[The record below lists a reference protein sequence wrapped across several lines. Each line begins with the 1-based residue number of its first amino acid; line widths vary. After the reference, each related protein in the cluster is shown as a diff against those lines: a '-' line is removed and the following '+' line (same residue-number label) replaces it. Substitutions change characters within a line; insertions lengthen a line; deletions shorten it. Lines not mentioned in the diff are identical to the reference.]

1 MKALAS
7 WIDRQARREASVV
20 RLEDALLANHFAS
33 YFFYRLRFL
42 VARTAISTVIHAAKV
57 VLLLGVFPRSEFL
70 LIVILQASVALAT
83 DLWWGAL
90 EQMRS
95 EIRTLQ
101 RRQARHV
108 IPREIARWLTLS
120 TRVAVGVGAVAVLY
134 AVSRA
139 VGGGLGPVDAL
150 AVALLIGAS
159 LNLVART
166 YHSGAYAL
174 RRVYRPLPSLL
185 ALDFVSVG
193 VLLALWPFVGI
204 WAFPIS
210 ELLAI
215 LVVVSIEISYT
226 SRTYRTLAIP
236 TLVPLVRM
244 GMPVPRLRALRQ
256 AVGPGVS
263 YALVGLEALVVIA
276 GIATATT
283 AAGATLVVLLA
294 SLAPVTR
301 ASFEWARL
309 LYFDL
314 KRMDVPLLVDLR
326 QRFDRAV
333 VRLAF
338 VIGITTG
345 LLASAVAV
353 FVVDALTPLLI
364 VALLVLFT
372 VRSVLAAAQMQ
383 AFTRNAY
390 LRLATAGLVGVAGVA
405 ASFWLPTTADWRML
419 GVCGALAVSLLLL
432 VSLPAG
438 RASDDGVVALP
449 EWLRRLRAAGG
460 AVRVTKLRFD
470 DRSSNRGTT
479 AEKRR
484 AEAWRRRNV
493 GYRLGASL
501 LRRGGAAAW
510 ISPTVLW
517 TFEPEPAARS
527 RDAEDLVRASAGL
540 VDASPDRRDWPD
552 SRAAAT
558 ELAEEALALWPG
570 DDAEAARRAEPTPVV
585 ADAGAPLPS
594 VGLLIADFA
603 RRFPAGIAYDTA
615 APPPALLTTMPS
627 RQRAE
632 IYRAA
637 LLFARGMR
645 RGRGPNDREV
655 TALVSNGSLRAIFAV
670 DRHESAPA
678 RRAWRDTV
686 NAWTVR
692 AAAGVPVTG
701 TRPVGDEPAP
711 EGDATAAEVAIL

>member
-1 MKALAS
+1 MKELLG

-20 RLEDALLANHFAS
+20 RLEDALLANRFAG
-33 YFFYRLRFL
+33 YFFYRLRLL

-57 VLLLGVFPRSEFL
+57 VLLLGAFPRSEFL
-70 LIVILQASVALAT
+70 LVVILQGSVALAT
-83 DLWWGAL
+83 DFWWGAL

-108 IPREIARWLTLS
+108 IPREIGRWLTLS
-120 TRVAVGVGAVAVLY
+120 TRLAVGVAVVAVLY
-134 AVSRA
+134 AVSRTI
-139 VGGGLGPVDAL
+139 GGGLGPVDAL
-150 AVALLIGAS
+150 VAALLIGAS
-159 LNLVART
+159 LNMVART

-193 VLLALWPFVGI
+193 LLLALWPFVGI
-204 WAFPIS
+204 WAFPIA
-210 ELLAI
+210 ELAAI
-215 LVVVSIEISYT
+215 LVVVSIEIAYT
-226 SRTYRTLAIP
+226 SRTYRTLALP
-236 TLVPLVRM
+236 TIGPLLRM
-244 GMPVPRLRALRQ
+244 GMPAPRLRALRG

-283 AAGATLVVLLA
+283 AAGASLVVLLA
-294 SLAPVTR
+294 ALAPVTR

-314 KRMDVPLLVDLR
+314 KRMEVALLADLR
-326 QRFDRAV
+326 RRFDRAI
-333 VRLAF
+333 VRLAL

-353 FVVDALTPLLI
+353 FVVAPLTPLLI

-383 AFTRNAY
+383 AFTRSAY
-390 LRLATAGLVGVAGVA
+390 LRLAAAGLVGVAGVA
-405 ASFWLPTTADWRML
+405 ASFWLPGPADWRIL
-419 GVCGALAVSLLLL
+419 GVSAALAVSLLLL
-432 VSLPAG
+432 VGLPHG
-438 RASDDGVVALP
+438 RASDDGLVALP
-449 EWLRRLRAAGG
+449 EWLRRLRADGG
-460 AVRVTKLRFD
+460 PVRVTKLRFD
-470 DRSSNRGTT
+470 DRLNNRGTT

-484 AEAWRRRNV
+484 AEDWRRRNV
-493 GYRLGASL
+493 ANRLGATL
-501 LRRGGAAAW
+501 VRRRGAATW

-517 TFEPEPAARS
+517 TFEHAAGGDARGDAG
-527 RDAEDLVRASAGL
+527 RDAGDLVRATGGL
-540 VDASPDRRDWPD
+540 VDASPDGRDWSDP
-552 SRAAAT
+552 RAAAM
-558 ELAEEALALWPG
+558 ELAEEALAVG
-570 DDAEAARRAEPTPVV
+570 RVGGAEVPVRGV
-585 ADAGAPLPS
+585 PLPS
-594 VGLLIADFA
+594 VALLVADFA
-603 RRFPAGIAYDTA
+603 GRFPTGIAYDTSE
-615 APPPALLTTMPS
+615 APPPLLTSMGS

-637 LLFARGMR
+637 LHYARGMR

-655 TALVSNGSLRAIFAV
+655 TALVSNGALRAIFAI

-686 NAWTVR
+686 TAWTVR
-692 AAAGVPVTG
+692 AAAGAPITG
-701 TRPVGDEPAP
+701 TRPAEDESAP
-711 EGDATAAEVAIL
+711 EGEATAGEAAML